1 MQRCRLIIILWCMLE
16 NIHEAKLLQPM
27 ASGHTDIKA
36 AWPSRASIAQR
47 YWHASQRESPILVL
61 LAPLCKNIEWPAHLI
76 CRISNRTL
84 VYFVVGLSQ
93 DLLKQFNVGSCK
105 LRVRIYFAVGKR
117 AREQRFHFFSS
128 WSRRFHT
135 FTASRPACTLLDTS
149 LCNQTLLIF
158 TA

>member
-1 MQRCRLIIILWCMLE
+1 M
-16 NIHEAKLLQPM
+16 
-27 ASGHTDIKA
+27 
-36 AWPSRASIAQR
+36 
-47 YWHASQRESPILVL
+47 L

-149 LCNQTLLIF
+149 LCNQTLLNHF
-158 TA
+158 QKGMVGQLWTSKKFRNGTLLSEVNNSVDSGCCSHLLR